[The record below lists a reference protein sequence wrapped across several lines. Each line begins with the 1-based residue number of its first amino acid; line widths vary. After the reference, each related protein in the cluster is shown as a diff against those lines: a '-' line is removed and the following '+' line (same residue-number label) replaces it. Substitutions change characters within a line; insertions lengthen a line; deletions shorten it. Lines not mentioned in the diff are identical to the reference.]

1 MPNLRIKAE
10 NISAEQIDEIS
21 GILFKQQY
29 KGVHFMFKIRPDL
42 SKEVIEGLG
51 WEYIK
56 TDEVGKMYFEF
67 GVWNLVFSTDNTV
80 TIDEGTMDV
89 RFSDKVKTEKQLKKA
104 MRLFAII

>member
-21 GILFKQQY
+21 GILFKKQY

-51 WEYIK
+51 WEYAK
-56 TDEVGKMYFEF
+56 TDDVGKMYFEY
-67 GVWNLVFSTDNTV
+67 GVYNLVFSTDGEV
-80 TIDEGTMDV
+80 KIDEGTMDV
-89 RFSDKVKTEKQLKKA
+89 KFFDKLKSGKQLKKV
-104 MRLFAII
+104 MRLLSII

>member
-10 NISAEQIDEIS
+10 NISAEQIEEIS

-51 WEYIK
+51 WEYVK

-89 RFSDKVKTEKQLKKA
+89 RFSDKLKTEKQLKKA
-104 MRLFAII
+104 MRLLAII